1 LKAYFISGLGADKKA
16 FYRLQLPAG
25 YEPVYLDWIFPLPKE
40 SLTAYATRFSLL
52 INDKEKFILVGL
64 SFGGMVAC
72 EIARLMKPEKLIL
85 ISSIAVSDELPW
97 YFKKAGTLRLQK
109 IIPAGFY
116 KTATLLNH
124 FMGSTMKEEKVMVL
138 SFVRKTDSAFIQW
151 AVNAILQ
158 WKYRERFNNLIHIHG
173 NRDRL
178 LPVKYTNADYVIR
191 GGRHL
196 MVWNKATE
204 INKILQE
211 VLRET
216 DQPSNN

>member
-1 LKAYFISGLGADKKA
+1 MESTVFLGVVPV
-16 FYRLQLPAG
+16 LPSANIDRD
-25 YEPVYLDWIFPLPKE
+25 LDW
-40 SLTAYATRFSLL
+40 Y
-52 INDKEKFILVGL
+52 
-64 SFGGMVAC
+64 
-72 EIARLMKPEKLIL
+72 
-85 ISSIAVSDELPW
+85 
-97 YFKKAGTLRLQK
+97 YKKAGTLRLQK

-158 WKYRERFNNLIHIHG
+158 WKYSERFNNLIHIHG

-178 LPVKYTNADYVIR
+178 LPVKYTSADYVIR

-196 MVWNKATE
+196 MVWNKAAE
-204 INKILQE
+204 INIILQE